1 MKRQT
6 IVASSLLM
14 SLMVGTASAAMMG
27 GDMEKT
33 MNKTKAEIMTVTTD
47 AWEEVQIQ
55 VMEMKNETKKVS
67 WGMVKEMEEE
77 TKKEVKE
84 MDEKGEWMMREMKG
98 MGEKVENKIEKME
111 EKGEWM
117 MKDMEEKGEKMM
129 ERTKEKLEKIKK
141 HVGKKAEKA
150 EDAMKNFTKRFENNG
165 NQEKLI
171 QYKKL
176 NEKID
181 KVMAKYMNADISEEK
196 KESYRNLFEY
206 IRALNEEKIAELEET
221 E

>member
-1 MKRQT
+1 MKKQT

-14 SLMVGTASAAMMG
+14 SLMVGTASAAMMWD
-27 GDMEKT
+27 DMEKN
-33 MNKTKAEIMTVTTD
+33 MNKAKAEIMTVTTD

-67 WGMVKEMEEE
+67 WGMVEDMSEKAKKME
-77 TKKEVKE
+77 
-84 MDEKGEWMMREMKG
+84 EKGEWMMGEMKE
-98 MGEKVENKIEKME
+98 MGEKAENKMKDME

-129 ERTKEKLEKIKK
+129 EKTKEKLEKAKK
-141 HVGKKAEKA
+141 YAGKKAEKA
-150 EDAMKNFTKRFENNG
+150 DEAMEKYMKKLENKKTE
-165 NQEKLI
+165 EKI
-171 QYKKL
+171 AEYKKL

-181 KVMAKYMNADISEEK
+181 QVMAKYMNADISEEK